1 MSDLK
6 LELQSPVN
14 SEYNITSYTSDFNTS
29 PDNELKW
36 KNKELKFKQNI
47 HILDDFDIEYEEND
61 NMYIS
66 EDKSDDLNISS
77 DETNIPPPP
86 PPSINHSVSD
96 FSIENY
102 DYNKV
107 YDKYSNNYDNNTE
120 LPSLVN
126 YEISLTLV
134 EIRNCQLEIKNLV
147 IQNNKINKEN
157 YDKLELELIRIK
169 KIQYTI
175 ICMVLL
181 LFIFNIFIL
190 SIFNH

>member
-107 YDKYSNNYDNNTE
+107 YDKYSNNYDSNTE

-157 YDKLELELIRIK
+157 YDKLELEMIKIK
-169 KIQYTI
+169 KIQYVLI
-175 ICMVLL
+175 FMV
-181 LFIFNIFIL
+181 FIMFVFNIFIL